1 MRFLIQPSERVTIVG
16 RTGSGKTTL
25 ARVLVGGDRNLVVID
40 PKWRFELGRTQLAV
54 GTYRAFAELWPQR
67 STRVIYRP
75 DPGSRKHDDVDQVI
89 LRVLRYGR
97 TRILVDEAM
106 GLATPSV
113 IVPAYARAIA
123 EGRELLVSVVSLTQ
137 RPRGLN
143 NVVLSEAEH
152 LFVFD
157 LQVKSDREKVAA
169 IGGDQLA
176 ERPGEPFSFWY
187 VGPATNGAAV
197 HCPPIMI
204 PTAVPAAP
212 APSQEAGG
220 M

>member
-1 MRFLIQPSERVTIVG
+1 MAFTILPSERVTIVG
-16 RTGSGKTTL
+16 RTNSGKTTL
-25 ARVLVGGDRNLVVID
+25 ARLLVGGDRNLVVID

-54 GTYRAFAELWPQR
+54 GTARAFAELWPQR

-75 DPGSRKHDDVDQVI
+75 DPESNNHDDVDQVFR
-89 LRVLRYGR
+89 RVLRWGR

-106 GLATPSV
+106 DLATPSV
-113 IVPAYARAIA
+113 ILPAYRRAITQ
-123 EGRELLVSVVSLTQ
+123 GRELLVSVVSLTQ
-137 RPRGLN
+137 RPRGVHNL
-143 NVVLSEAEH
+143 LFSEAEH

-157 LQVKSDREKVAA
+157 LAVTSDRDKVAG

-176 ERPGEPFSFWY
+176 ERPREEHGFWY
-187 VGPATNGAAV
+187 VGPATNGAAI
-197 HCPPIMI
+197 HCPPLTI
-204 PTAVPAAP
+204 PTALPAAP